1 LTVRFIVA
9 VKKGKKKVDYEIKQT
24 NKGTSIRLGDSHV
37 SATAEGGIIITLPPR
52 VEPVQVPVG
61 SDPLLGRSIAEI
73 QRHYY
78 LATMELVGGNV
89 RKAAKILGVT
99 PLTVY
104 KWRKKHEGKHKA
116 NGARK

>member
-1 LTVRFIVA
+1 MVNRM
-9 VKKGKKKVDYEIKQT
+9 DYEIKQT

-52 VEPVQVPVG
+52 VGTVQVPAG
-61 SDPLLGRSIAEI
+61 SDPLLGRSLAEI

-78 LATMELVGGNV
+78 EATMKLVAGNV
-89 RKAAKILGVT
+89 REAARILGVT

-104 KWRKKHEGKHKA
+104 KWRKKYDGKHKA

>member
-1 LTVRFIVA
+1 MVN
-9 VKKGKKKVDYEIKQT
+9 KMDYEIKQT

-37 SATAEGGIIITLPPR
+37 TATAEGGIVITLPPR
-52 VEPVQVPVG
+52 EEAVSIPPG
-61 SDPLLGRSIAEI
+61 SDPLLGRSLAEI
-73 QRHYY
+73 QRYY
-78 LATMELVGGNV
+78 YEATMKLAGGNV

-104 KWRKKHEGKHKA
+104 KWRKRYDGKHKA